1 MSLYIENSHRNNG
14 LSAFILAACFV
25 FPASLV
31 NALGLGDITVD
42 SVLNQPMDGKIKLT
56 NLGSYD
62 ANDIRVKMASLSDF
76 ERSGVEMTSFL
87 GDIRFE
93 TVQDSQGGAT
103 ISMSSEAP
111 VQEPY
116 LNFVVEAYWPDG
128 RVLREYTVLLD
139 LPLYAAGTQDTDS
152 FKPAK
157 SLPAA
162 NKAESVPARRF
173 DPSMSGNSY
182 TVGSEDTLWGIA
194 RKVTPAGATIQQ
206 TMIVIQQDNPKAFRN
221 GNINQ
226 LRHGALLDLPR
237 AKKVA
242 DLDGQTAIQEVRQ
255 QNQRWKSQSLTKVP
269 LDASKSPAYAANVEP
284 NTGGKLSLA
293 SGGTSSVTSIG
304 DSRSSNIDADLAST
318 KEKLDEQSRA
328 NQALEARMVELQE
341 QMGTLQTLIELK
353 DKQIAQLQDSRL
365 NDSAS
370 VIDKGASES
379 TVTVEDEIS
388 SLPPEEQ
395 AAEQVAEIKPVE
407 AKPAITAS
415 FEEPSFI
422 DIVMG
427 NLTYI
432 VAALL
437 AVLLIVYFFIQRKN
451 KTENETDQYADDS
464 FEQDEVVE
472 AEGDWND
479 FDAEDDLAATVDQ
492 SPVIAEAQ
500 VLINNGDIDKALH
513 VLETAVGKEP
523 HRSDIRLKHL
533 EVLAGNNMAKQFKI
547 HYMGLKAI
555 SSSDVIEEAN
565 KIVAN
570 TPGAESWLKE
580 ADDTNISAEEKFP
593 EMDYDG
599 IEDNEVGFDSTGDFD
614 IDEVDDIE
622 GLDMASISAGNTSLE
637 EEGDIDLNLEEFDAE
652 MDEAAHSISGLDE
665 DLDNDFSQDLLA
677 TKEGG
682 EGLND
687 LADLDDLLGN
697 EVLDDSHEELSLD
710 DGLTV
715 DESDIDLTDNS
726 IASLDELELD
736 DATVDELQDDIG
748 LDGDFNFDLDDDDL
762 DDFAGAEDDDMGTR
776 IELAKAYVELGDED
790 GAKEILNEVIAQGTD
805 EQKAEAQSLFQSL

>member
-1 MSLYIENSHRNNG
+1 
-14 LSAFILAACFV
+14 
-25 FPASLV
+25 
-31 NALGLGDITVD
+31 
-42 SVLNQPMDGKIKLT
+42 
-56 NLGSYD
+56 
-62 ANDIRVKMASLSDF
+62 
-76 ERSGVEMTSFL
+76 
-87 GDIRFE
+87 
-93 TVQDSQGGAT
+93 
-103 ISMSSEAP
+103 
-111 VQEPY
+111 
-116 LNFVVEAYWPDG
+116 
-128 RVLREYTVLLD
+128 
-139 LPLYAAGTQDTDS
+139 
-152 FKPAK
+152 
-157 SLPAA
+157 
-162 NKAESVPARRF
+162 
-173 DPSMSGNSY
+173 
-182 TVGSEDTLWGIA
+182 
-194 RKVTPAGATIQQ
+194 
-206 TMIVIQQDNPKAFRN
+206 
-221 GNINQ
+221 
-226 LRHGALLDLPR
+226 
-237 AKKVA
+237 
-242 DLDGQTAIQEVRQ
+242 
-255 QNQRWKSQSLTKVP
+255 
-269 LDASKSPAYAANVEP
+269 
-284 NTGGKLSLA
+284 
-293 SGGTSSVTSIG
+293 
-304 DSRSSNIDADLAST
+304 
-318 KEKLDEQSRA
+318 
-328 NQALEARMVELQE
+328 MVELQE

-370 VIDKGASES
+370 VIDKGTSES

-451 KTENETDQYADDS
+451 KAENETDQYADDS

-555 SSSDVIEEAN
+555 SSNDVIEEAN

-570 TPGAESWLKE
+570 TPGADSWLKE

-593 EMDYDG
+593 EMDYDS
-599 IEDNEVGFDSTGDFD
+599 IEENEVGFDSTGDFD